1 MDKMENCCCCARCE
15 GCRSDWRE
23 TAGIVAIAVC
33 YTILGIAIGIGLCK
47 FWPEFWRWVGC
58 VR

>member
-1 MDKMENCCCCARCE
+1 MDKRECCCSCCDKC
-15 GCRSDWRE
+15 GGDWRE
-23 TAGIVAIAVC
+23 TAGIIAIAVC

-47 FWPEFWRWVGC
+47 FWPDFWRWVGC